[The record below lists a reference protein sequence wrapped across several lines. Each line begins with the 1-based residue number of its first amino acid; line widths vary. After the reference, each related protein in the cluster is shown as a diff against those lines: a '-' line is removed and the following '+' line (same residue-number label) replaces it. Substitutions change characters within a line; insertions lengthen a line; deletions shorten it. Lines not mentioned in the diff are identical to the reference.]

1 MCGETVLY
9 CALRGNGGEVLL
21 ERQLS
26 ASNQNASV
34 DVSEGGRGM
43 V

>member
-1 MCGETVLY
+1 MCGEAVLHR
-9 CALRGNGGEVLL
+9 ALRGNGGEVLL
-21 ERQLS
+21 DRQLS

-34 DVSEGGRGM
+34 DVPKGGRGM